1 MANRPEAIERA
12 ARLVAE
18 NRIREA
24 IEQGG
29 FDNLPGAGKPLPDI
43 DEPYDE
49 MWWVRKWVRRERL
62 RGAIRED
69 LLAALRERTESRRGG
84 G

>member
-24 IEQGG
+24 IEQGA
-29 FDNLPGAGKPLPDI
+29 FDDLPGAGKPLPDI

-49 MWWVRKWVRRERL
+49 MWWVRKWVQRERL

-69 LLAALRERTESRRGG
+69 LLAALRERRRGG
-84 G
+84 